1 MSTRK
6 LDHRFKRH
14 VANSISRL
22 QLYNPRES
30 SSEKGGLITY
40 VDVHFRY
47 EIILNINEYANWEGQ
62 IIKVS
67 GGGLPKSVI
76 ICNLYRP
83 PRMLQDQIRQLI
95 NELSTVLST
104 IERTKN
110 DVLLAGDFNIN
121 LLKLNENET
130 CSEFFDS
137 LLAHSFLPQITIVE
151 ELRDF
156 LCTFVYKHEIWH
168 RGRPE
173 HTELIF

>member
-1 MSTRK
+1 MNLKYSQRDSKTLILNNLFTRK

-22 QLYNPRES
+22 QYIYCITQGKS
-30 SSEKGGLITY
+30 SSEKGGLVTY
-40 VDVHFRY
+40 VDIHFSY

-83 PRMLQDQIRQLI
+83 PRMLQDQIRQFI

-104 IERTKN
+104 IERKKN

-121 LLKLNENET
+121 LIIIN
-130 CSEFFDS
+130 
-137 LLAHSFLPQITIVE
+137 
-151 ELRDF
+151 
-156 LCTFVYKHEIWH
+156 YY
-168 RGRPE
+168 
-173 HTELIF
+173 